1 MTALTTPT
9 PTPRV
14 LSGIQPSGVIHLGN
28 YFGAI
33 RQHIA
38 LQDTYPDSALYF
50 IADYHALTT
59 LRDPE
64 ALRANVFESAVT
76 YLALGLD
83 PGRAMLFRQSDVPEV
98 TELAWLLATVTGMG
112 QLERAHSYKDKL
124 ANGITPSVGLFF
136 YPALMAA
143 DILAYDGT
151 LVPVGKDQLQHV
163 EIAQDLATH
172 WNEAYA
178 RRDPTQPDLLVRPEP
193 LPAKAGVVP
202 GIDGRKMSKSYG
214 NSLPL
219 FESGKKLR
227 KLVGQIV
234 TDSTPLGQPLPFA
247 TCNVVALLRLFCDE
261 AELTQLEGWYQAGQR
276 DGSPF
281 GYGHAKMLLADKI
294 EHHFAAAR
302 IRRERLLT
310 AEGRAEVD
318 NILKRSAA
326 RARALAH
333 DTLERCRR
341 ACGLR

>member
-1 MTALTTPT
+1 MTALAPNS
-9 PTPRV
+9 PRV
-14 LSGIQPSGVIHLGN
+14 LSGIQPSGIIHLGN

-38 LQDTYPDSALYF
+38 FQEKYPDQALYF

-64 ALRANVFESAVT
+64 VLRANVFESAVT

-112 QLERAHSYKDKL
+112 LLERAHSYKDKL
-124 ANGITPSVGLFF
+124 ANNITPSVGLFY
-136 YPALMAA
+136 YPVLMAA

-163 EIAQDLATH
+163 EMAQDMATH
-172 WNEAYA
+172 FNEAYG
-178 RRDPTQPDLLVRPEP
+178 PVLVRPEP
-193 LPAKAGVVP
+193 VPAKAATVP
-202 GIDGRKMSKSYG
+202 GLDGRKMSKSYG
-214 NSLPL
+214 NTLPL

-227 KLVGQIV
+227 KLVGQVV
-234 TDSTPLGQPLPFA
+234 TDSTPLGEPLPFA
-247 TCNVVALLRLFCDE
+247 TCNVAALLRLFCDD
-261 AELTQLEGWYQAGQR
+261 AELAQLESWYRAGRR
-276 DGSPF
+276 DDAPF
-281 GYGHAKMLLADKI
+281 GYGHAKLLLAEKI
-294 EHHFAAAR
+294 DSHFSAAR

-310 AEGRAEVD
+310 PEGRAEVE
-318 NILKRSAA
+318 NVLTRSAA
-326 RARALAH
+326 RARVLAQQ
-333 DTLERCRR
+333 TLERCRR